1 MKLKNLIKML
11 QHGMKHMVM
20 LLQKFVEKISIEYI
34 GDEFVIRQLML
45 NEKNIKQI

>member
-11 QHGMKHMVM
+11 QHGMKHTVM

-34 GDEFVIRQLML
+34 GDDLL
-45 NEKNIKQI
+45 LGS